1 VLFLFNF
8 AQNKI
13 LMLVKINKQDVF
25 FFTSG
30 SISLKLDS
38 IASTFSLSCR
48 FNPENDLH
56 KELFKPL
63 QYLDIEIFNS
73 KEKKIFTGTI
83 LNHSFRSNKEFNL
96 VNISGYSKSGIL
108 EDVTIPPKM
117 YPLEN
122 TSLSLKQIAEK
133 LCNAYGIGLKIGS
146 NAGNVNVKGT
156 ETEGLTTEEKANV
169 LYPKTV
175 ASPTDTVKGYLAKLC
190 AQRNILLSHD
200 FDGNV
205 VLFKPNDNAK
215 PKYFFNSENTLEMG
229 SDYNGQGMHSEIN
242 VVRQPSEENAGVS
255 NVDKAINPLIG
266 KYRPTT
272 KVLSS
277 GSDTDTKKAADYE
290 LASELQNITRTVK
303 LVGLFDD
310 LFPGD
315 IVNTHEHGTYSFAY
329 SRYMISE
336 VTLNFNEKEETT
348 DLQLRL
354 PETYSGKVPK
364 NILFFYESHQRH
376 N

>member
-1 VLFLFNF
+1 MRVVINR
-8 AQNKI
+8 QN
-13 LMLVKINKQDVF
+13 VT
-25 FFTSG
+25 FFTAG

-83 LNHSFRSNKEFNL
+83 LNHSFRSNKDFNL
-96 VNISGYSKSGIL
+96 VVITGYSRCGIL
-108 EDVTIPPKM
+108 EDVTIPPSM
-117 YPLEN
+117 WPLEN
-122 TSLSLKQIAEK
+122 VNLSLKQIAQK
-133 LCNAYGIGLKIGS
+133 LCNAYGIGLVIGS
-146 NAGNVNVKGT
+146 NAGNVNVYGT
-156 ETEGLTTEEKANV
+156 ETEGLTTEQKAEV

-175 ASPTDTVKGYLAKLC
+175 ASPSDTVKGYLAKLC

-200 FDGNV
+200 VNGNV
-205 VLFKPNDNAK
+205 VLFKPNDQAN
-215 PKYFFNSENTLEMG
+215 PKYFFNSENTIEMS

-255 NVDKAINPLIG
+255 TVDKTINPLIG

-277 GSDTDTKKAADYE
+277 GGDTDTKKAADNE
-290 LASELQNITRTVK
+290 LASELQNITRSLK
-303 LVGLFDD
+303 LKGLFDD
-310 LFPGD
+310 LLPGD

-329 SRYMISE
+329 SRYMVSE

-354 PETYSGKVPK
+354 PETYTGKIPA
-364 NILFFYESHQRH
+364 NILFYYETHKRDI
-376 N
+376 